1 MQKFDSD
8 FSDFNSIQIDDFNK
22 EEIID
27 KLNELKDKISS
38 SSSEEE
44 CVKSI
49 RDYFKLSDTIATI
62 RSVIYIRHSQD
73 VSDEKYTKLNDYL
86 DENYPFINKTEND
99 VLTAIYNSPFK
110 EGLEKEFSPLF
121 FKQIELSLKTISD
134 EVLPLL
140 QEENR
145 LISQYIEL
153 KGKAKVEYK
162 GELYSLAQIAKFTSS
177 PDRKI
182 REETTRKSVS
192 FYDENDEKIGEIFSS
207 MIKVRNEIALKL
219 GYEDF
224 VQLGYDRMGR
234 LDWTYKDAREYRNKV
249 FKYIVPLSN
258 EIFNKQKDRLGYGE
272 DTKFFDYN
280 IFYKTGNPT
289 PKYDADTLVR
299 KAEEMYEKMLIKK
312 LD

>member
-162 GELYSLAQIAKFTSS
+162 GELSPISDEITQNILNISKKLNENGMRVVAVCQKNDIKDKTSF
-177 PDRKI
+177 
-182 REETTRKSVS
+182 SVS
-192 FYDENDEKIGEIFSS
+192 DENNMILLGFIGFLDPPKESAYNS
-207 MIKVRNEIALKL
+207 IK
-219 GYEDF
+219 
-224 VQLGYDRMGR
+224 R
-234 LDWTYKDAREYRNKV
+234 LNDAGIRV
-249 FKYIVPLSN
+249 IVLT
-258 EIFNKQKDRLGYGE
+258 R
-272 DTKFFDYN
+272 
-280 IFYKTGNPT
+280 
-289 PKYDADTLVR
+289 
-299 KAEEMYEKMLIKK
+299 
-312 LD
+312 

>member
-22 EEIID
+22 EEIIF

-49 RDYFKLSDTIATI
+49 REYFNLSDTIATI

-110 EGLEKEFSPLF
+110 EGLEREFSPLF

-145 LISQYIEL
+145 LISQYVEL
-153 KGKAKVEYK
+153 KGKAKVEYE

-280 IFYKTGNPT
+280 IF
-289 PKYDADTLVR
+289 R
-299 KAEEMYEKMLIKK
+299 
-312 LD
+312 